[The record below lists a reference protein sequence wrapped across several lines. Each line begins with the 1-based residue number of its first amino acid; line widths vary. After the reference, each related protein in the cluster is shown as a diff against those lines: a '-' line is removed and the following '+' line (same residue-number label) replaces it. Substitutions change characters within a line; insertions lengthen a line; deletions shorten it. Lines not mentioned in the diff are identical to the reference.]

1 MNPFGE
7 EPGPHTSGSLRVAA
21 GALSARHTSA
31 HATNVGRRG
40 DVFASENTDYLRLA
54 RMPTVP
60 GARTSLFVPQ
70 RDRLYLVAR
79 ADRMSRGES
88 GCFVHRHEDE
98 SSRRRAGHRRQRS
111 GAGATARRRIAHL
124 TEAMRRLPIP
134 GRSKSNWG
142 RSNISAKV
150 PSARCWHPICGSIT
164 DLDLTGKHRSKAI

>member
-1 MNPFGE
+1 VNPFGE

-79 ADRMSRGES
+79 ADRMSRGEPS
-88 GCFVHRHEDE
+88 PRW
-98 SSRRRAGHRRQRS
+98 AP
-111 GAGATARRRIAHL
+111 ATAVWCWCNSAQTYRPFDGTSICDIALSKQKGRRNSRPCLKSSSYLVGQIFQ
-124 TEAMRRLPIP
+124 TTPVP
-134 GRSKSNWG
+134 GICTKGPLLAPTKCESEPRS
-142 RSNISAKV
+142 RTA
-150 PSARCWHPICGSIT
+150 P
-164 DLDLTGKHRSKAI
+164 